1 VLSDPINLIDPLG
14 LFFPFGG
21 PGFINVKK
29 SESPSWYQQQ
39 QKYPSPV
46 QGVGEGLNMHNAIP
60 GQFAILGPAAII
72 DLAPHVQRGII
83 SPILNSIR
91 YGTPLPIIINPEL
104 IEELIN
110 PSNADAAETA
120 TCP

>member
-1 VLSDPINLIDPLG
+1 
-14 LFFPFGG
+14 
-21 PGFINVKK
+21 
-29 SESPSWYQQQ
+29 
-39 QKYPSPV
+39 
-46 QGVGEGLNMHNAIP
+46 VGEGVNMHNAIP

-91 YGTPLPIIINPEL
+91 HGTPLPIIINPEL